1 MDKTKDIWQEA
12 FNNRNNKYHIDRF
25 LLEDLASCTYL
36 LEDGNELRLT
46 VNSNMYHFSKN
57 LRRKNFKHI
66 ARIFDCF
73 KIELPDQRGEETMVF
88 GVITEPI
95 KRYFE
100 PREVIQSGINLLTN
114 TWSDY
119 LRSVRRLDLNPY
131 ISIDK
136 AYSERDNIGRNV
148 VVKHIKKANTTQ
160 AVKDIAI
167 ALNNTYMRI
176 KELDP
181 LSHLFL
187 YTDNIGLA
195 ENGIIKICNIG
206 HVFMG
211 LDGNYEIDLTPNA
224 VSISYDPYCDDVF
237 DDYFIRDNRMLIP
250 LRVYIDGHET
260 PVLGQI
266 DTGATS
272 SGFSESFYERASL
285 ENFGE
290 TKIVGSTGVA
300 DSIKTRCIVKFP
312 NGYMDSLHGSTLK
325 DIDEVS
331 IVIGMDLLSRCKFES
346 EPYKKGFRYK
356 LTFL

>member
-1 MDKTKDIWQEA
+1 MDKTRDVWQIA
-12 FNNRNNKYHIDRF
+12 FNNRNSKYRIDRF
-25 LLEDLASCTYL
+25 LLEDGCSCTYL
-36 LEDGNELRLT
+36 LKDGNELRLT
-46 VNSNMYHFSKN
+46 TNPNMYHFSKI
-57 LRRKNFKHI
+57 LQRKNYKHV

-73 KIELPDQRGEETMVF
+73 KIELPDQRGEQAIVF

-119 LRSVRRLDLNPY
+119 LRSVRRLDLNPNV
-131 ISIDK
+131 SIDK
-136 AYSERDNIGRNV
+136 AYSERDDIGRNV

-167 ALNNTYMRI
+167 ALNSTYMRI

-181 LSHLFL
+181 LSRLFL

-206 HVFMG
+206 HDFMG

-224 VSISYDPYCDDVF
+224 VSISYDPYCDDDF
-237 DDYFIRDNRMLIP
+237 DDFFIRDNRMLIP
-250 LRVYIDGHET
+250 LRVYIDNNET
-260 PVLGQI
+260 LVLGQI

-272 SGFSESFYERASL
+272 SGFSESFFERASL
-285 ENFGE
+285 ENFG
-290 TKIVGSTGVA
+290 KIKISGSTGEGDA
-300 DSIKTRCIVKFP
+300 IMTRCIIKFP
-312 NGYMDSLHGSTLK
+312 NGYMDSLHGSTCKKK
-325 DIDEVS
+325 DGVS
-331 IVIGMDLLSRCKFES
+331 VLIGMDLLSRCKFES
-346 EPYKKGFRYK
+346 EPYKKGFKYK

>member
-1 MDKTKDIWQEA
+1 MDKTRDVWQKA
-12 FNNRNNKYHIDRF
+12 FNNRNSKYRIDRF
-25 LLEDLASCTYL
+25 LLEDGCSCTYL
-36 LEDGNELRLT
+36 LKDGNELRLT
-46 VNSNMYHFSKN
+46 FNSNMYHFSKI
-57 LRRKNFKHI
+57 LRRKNYKHVAKI
-66 ARIFDCF
+66 VNCF
-73 KIELPDQRGEETMVF
+73 KEKLPNQYGEEEMVLC
-88 GVITEPI
+88 VISEPL
-95 KRYFE
+95 KRDFE

-114 TWSDY
+114 TWSGY
-119 LRSVRRLDLNPY
+119 LRSIRRLDSNPY
-131 ISIDK
+131 VSIDK
-136 AYSERDNIGRNV
+136 AYSERDNIGRCV
-148 VVKHIKKANTTQ
+148 VVKHIKEANTTQ

-167 ALNNTYMRI
+167 ALNSTYMRI

-206 HVFMG
+206 HDFMG
-211 LDGNYEIDLTPNA
+211 LDGNYEMDLTPNA
-224 VSISYDPYCDDVF
+224 VSISYNPYCNDVF

-250 LRVYIDGHET
+250 LRVFIDGHET

-272 SGFSESFYERASL
+272 SGFSEGFYERASL
-285 ENFGE
+285 EYFGK

-312 NGYMDSLHGSTLK
+312 NGYMDSLHGSTWK

-346 EPYKKGFRYK
+346 EPYKKGFKYK